1 MCVNG
6 RLSLK
11 MLQEYIMVKLNKEA
25 VRSGL
30 LFEVKGKIKH
40 LGDSIGQLSAK
51 CSE

>member
-6 RLSLK
+6 KLNLK
-11 MLQEYIMVKLNKEA
+11 VLQEYILLKLNKEA

-40 LGDSIGQLSAK
+40 PADSIGQLSTK